1 MHQIGKKLPHL
12 PITITRTEIKSN
24 DATIDDIQHDS
35 ELFSFASCRSKLQ
48 VTLGETDKCIY
59 YDNAI
64 FDFLL
69 TNFGTDCLDK
79 DKKIWLSMFINHV
92 GLLDEVFNYSNKFTF
107 YKRINKHY
115 KEVDK
120 YFSMWISK
128 ASENFDYNFKSN
140 QIASILLGSH
150 LFNVRRKYSNAFI
163 EWLNQQEY
171 HALLR
176 VLQEMEEYNLCFG
189 H

>member
-1 MHQIGKKLPHL
+1 MAG
-12 PITITRTEIKSN
+12 
-24 DATIDDIQHDS
+24 
-35 ELFSFASCRSKLQ
+35 
-48 VTLGETDKCIY
+48 VDKYIY

-69 TNFGTDCLDK
+69 TNFGTDCLDT
-79 DKKIWLSMFINHV
+79 DKKLWLSMFINHV